1 MKARRQPLVKRFNF
15 ETSVGVFMVVGF
27 ICFAWLAVKLG
38 DVDLF
43 GAESRTVT
51 ARFVSVS
58 GLKTG
63 AAVEIAGVQVGKVS
77 AIRLDQQYYDA
88 EVVMEIDNGVALQED
103 SIAAIRTAGII
114 GDRYVK
120 ISPGG
125 SDLLIEPGGEI
136 VETESAINLEELV
149 SKYIF
154 DNE

>member
-1 MKARRQPLVKRFNF
+1 MKRFNF

-27 ICFAWLAVKLG
+27 ICFAWLSIKLG
-38 DVDLF
+38 DIDIF
-43 GAESRTVT
+43 GAESRTVV

-58 GLKTG
+58 GLKSG
-63 AAVEIAGVQVGKVS
+63 AAVEIAGVQIGKVTG
-77 AIRLDQQYYDA
+77 IKLDQEDFEA
-88 EVVMEIDNGVALQED
+88 EVIMQIDREVELQED

-125 SDLLIEPGGEI
+125 SDELIEPGGEI
-136 VETESAINLEELV
+136 IETESAINLEELI

-154 DNE
+154 EKD